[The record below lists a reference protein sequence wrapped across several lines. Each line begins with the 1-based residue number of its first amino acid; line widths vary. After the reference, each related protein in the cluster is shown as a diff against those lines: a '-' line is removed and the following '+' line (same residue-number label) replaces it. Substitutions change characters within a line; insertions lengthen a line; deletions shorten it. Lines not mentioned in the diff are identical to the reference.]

1 MRAGLLRPKAANN
14 LNFFKEKIMQEII
27 IDGVNLN
34 EMKVKH
40 DALQAEMQQ
49 ARNSIRQGAAKFI
62 AEKIAE
68 GKKIVDELLEEENDK
83 EKVEDLASK
92 AFDLLS
98 AASFVSDVA
107 GVAFDLPYYD
117 RQSDYYPDGT
127 PYSNRFDDNENGLIE
142 YDNPAISK
150 LWGLLESMESEVQD
164 WNTSYC

>member
-1 MRAGLLRPKAANN
+1 
-14 LNFFKEKIMQEII
+14 MQEIV

-34 EMKVKH
+34 EMKAKH
-40 DALQAEMQQ
+40 DALQAEMSA
-49 ARNSIRQGAAKFI
+49 ARNSIRKGAVKFVADSI
-62 AEKIAE
+62 AA
-68 GKKIVDELLEEENDK
+68 GKKIVDELLEEEDDK
-83 EKVEDLASK
+83 EKVEALANK

-98 AASFVSDVA
+98 AVSFVSDVA
-107 GVAFDLPYYD
+107 GVAFDLPYYN